1 MMIYP
6 IKTRNFMKKITL
18 GRLPNND
25 IVFTPMSVSRMHADL
40 ICNNGSYQLID
51 HSAAGTTVNGYPV
64 HNSSMTVN
72 KGDNILLAGQV
83 PLDWSRVEQIE
94 YGGAGGTQVV
104 QGPYVPPQPQSN
116 GMAIAGFVLSF
127 LIPLL
132 GLIFSI
138 IGLNRSKQMGGKN
151 RGLAIAGIIISSI
164 LMVINLICIIIISAA
179 DALYW

>member
-1 MMIYP
+1 
-6 IKTRNFMKKITL
+6 MKKITL

-40 ICNNGSYQLID
+40 ICDNGSYQLID
-51 HSAAGTTVNGYPV
+51 HSTTGTVVNGYPV
-64 HNSSMTVN
+64 HNSSMSVN

-94 YGGAGGTQVV
+94 YGGAGGTQIV

-127 LIPLL
+127 FFSLL

-138 IGLNRSKQMGGKN
+138 IGFNRSKQMGGKN
-151 RGLAIAGIIISSI
+151 RGLAIAGI
-164 LMVINLICIIIISAA
+164 VISAVSLFFELIWLCFVWGGML
-179 DALYW
+179 LYYL

>member
-1 MMIYP
+1 M
-6 IKTRNFMKKITL
+6 RKITL

-104 QGPYVPPQPQSN
+104 QWSV
-116 GMAIAGFVLSF
+116 
-127 LIPLL
+127 
-132 GLIFSI
+132 
-138 IGLNRSKQMGGKN
+138 RS
-151 RGLAIAGIIISSI
+151 S
-164 LMVINLICIIIISAA
+164 SAA
-179 DALYW
+179 IERNGYCRFRTVVPHPAVGTDLLDYRFE